1 MRRSTV
7 TFDYYNP
14 RSAHGTASPP
24 KNRHFGMHAQN
35 IDLETQHA
43 KLEAEENDAYSTS
56 GRQQPR
62 KKLTDEEMEIYKILK
77 ASYKQT

>member
-1 MRRSTV
+1 
-7 TFDYYNP
+7 
-14 RSAHGTASPP
+14 
-24 KNRHFGMHAQN
+24 MHAQN

-43 KLEAEENDAYSTS
+43 KLEAEEDDAYSTS